1 MSFVRAH
8 RPLLEI
14 DSKLL
19 EHSADFETLELIL
32 PGDFKTIQL
41 P

>member
-1 MSFVRAH
+1 VHQAPGIRH
-8 RPLLEI
+8 REI
-14 DSKLL
+14 
-19 EHSADFETLELIL
+19 EHSEDFETLELIL